1 MSVAERI
8 RMTLDLT
15 AAALTDLRSI
25 RAYTLETWG
34 EEQEEQEEKYLNEMW
49 DKFEEIMRNSGHGRL
64 RNDLFPGCRL
74 ASHGKHVILFR
85 FEGKIL
91 EIVRVL
97 HGSMD
102 FRRHGPADP

>member
-1 MSVAERI
+1 LSVAERI

-15 AAALTDLRSI
+15 AAALSDLRSI

-34 EEQEEQEEKYLNEMW
+34 EEQEEKYLNEMW
-49 DKFEEIMRNSGHGRL
+49 DKFEEIMRNPGHGRL